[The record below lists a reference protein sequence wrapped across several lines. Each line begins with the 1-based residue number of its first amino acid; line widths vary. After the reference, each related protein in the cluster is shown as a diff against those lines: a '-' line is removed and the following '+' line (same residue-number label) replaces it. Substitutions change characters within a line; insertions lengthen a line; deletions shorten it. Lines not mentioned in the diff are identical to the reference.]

1 MSIYREMRY
10 RPADVYAVRIAQEA
24 QRDHDEDRYLKMRR
38 SAPAET
44 LLPGTSAWA
53 TRLPSELKPRA
64 LLDRYPRVANLVA
77 ATWADA
83 RAFETYI
90 ESLLTDKRGNRRGF
104 PVEVQRELA
113 SLALAHSKVPSSSRR
128 V

>member
-10 RPADVYAVRIAQEA
+10 QTGDVHAARLAGDA
-24 QRDHDEDRYLKMRR
+24 QRDRDEDRYREMRR

-53 TRLPSELKPRA
+53 TRLPPQLRPRA

-77 ATWADA
+77 ATWSDA
-83 RAFETYI
+83 RAFETYM
-90 ESLLTDKRGNRRGF
+90 ESLLTDKRGHRRGF
-104 PVEVQRELA
+104 PPEVQRELA
-113 SLALAHSKVPSSSRR
+113 SLALAHSNVRSS
-128 V
+128 